1 MKNDCQM
8 MDISDRAENVFS
20 AWLVCGYCILCLL
33 LASFF
38 LSVPARTPAEMDRI
52 QSQGQAGEMS
62 SEKPVAQPINRSNG
76 S

>member
-1 MKNDCQM
+1 MKNEAQL

-20 AWLVCGYCILCLL
+20 AWVVCGYCVLCLL

-38 LSVPARTPAEMDRI
+38 LSAPARTSAEIDRI
-52 QSQGQAGEMS
+52 QSQSPAGEMS
-62 SEKPVAQPINRSNG
+62 LEKPAAQPTNRSNG